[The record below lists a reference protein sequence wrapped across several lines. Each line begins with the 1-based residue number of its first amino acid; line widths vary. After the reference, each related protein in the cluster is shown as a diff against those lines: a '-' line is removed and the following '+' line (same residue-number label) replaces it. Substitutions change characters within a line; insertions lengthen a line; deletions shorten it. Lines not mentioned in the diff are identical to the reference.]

1 MAKKKPVNSKPASDK
16 KRPRATGLTSTPL
29 WHYLRSTRLS
39 FYSVFLTLPLMLLYE
54 VLILYFRFDKG
65 RYTRNAADVWLK
77 YFIEH
82 FGAHGIFS
90 FGILILALA
99 SLGFVSMVRQKQ
111 DVNIKFAFIAI
122 LESSAYA
129 WLLALIA
136 SRLTSFVLVH
146 LWLNEDAQAKL
157 VLSLGAG
164 VYEELIFRAF
174 AYGFIPFALMLLFCL
189 PDRKQ
194 KKDARR
200 QLVNQHVGFELK
212 IFAAL
217 VSSLLFAWL
226 HKTGSFSL
234 ADYTTLYRFC
244 MGLLFCLLYEAR
256 GLGVAVWTHTLYDIF
271 VFSVA

>member
-1 MAKKKPVNSKPASDK
+1 MTNKAASAHN
-16 KRPRATGLTSTPL
+16 KRRASGLQATPL
-29 WHYLRSTRLS
+29 WHYFRSTRMP

-54 VLILYFRFDKG
+54 ILILYFRYDKG
-65 RYTRNAADVWLK
+65 HYIRNAADVWIK

-82 FGAHGIFS
+82 LGAHGIFA

-99 SLGFVSMVRQKQ
+99 SLGFVSMVREKQ
-111 DVNIKFAFIAI
+111 DVKIKYALLAI

-146 LWLNEDAQAKL
+146 LWLSEPAQAKL

-174 AYGFIPFALMLLFCL
+174 GYGFIPFALMWLFRL
-189 PDRKQ
+189 PDRKR

-200 QLVNQHVGFELK
+200 QLVNQRVGFELK
-212 IFAAL
+212 LVAAL
-217 VSSLLFAWL
+217 ISSLLFAWL
-226 HKTGSFSL
+226 HNAGSFSL
-234 ADYTTLYRFC
+234 TDYTTLYRFC

-256 GLGVAVWTHTLYDIF
+256 GLGIAVWTHTLYDIF

>member
-1 MAKKKPVNSKPASDK
+1 MTNKTASGQSKRRVS
-16 KRPRATGLTSTPL
+16 GVQSTPL
-29 WHYLRSTRLS
+29 WQYLRSTRMP

-54 VLILYFRFDKG
+54 ILILYFRYDKG
-65 RYTRNAADVWLK
+65 HYIRNAADVWIK

-82 FGAHGIFS
+82 LGAHGIFA
-90 FGILILALA
+90 FGILILVLA
-99 SLGFVSMVRQKQ
+99 SLGFISMVRQKQ
-111 DVNIKFAFIAI
+111 DVKIKYAFLAI

-129 WLLALIA
+129 WILAFVA

-146 LWLNEDAQAKL
+146 LWLSQQAQTKL

-174 AYGFIPFALMLLFCL
+174 AYGFIPFALMLLFRL
-189 PDRKQ
+189 PDRKR

-200 QLVNQHVGFELK
+200 QLVNQRVGLELK

-217 VSSLLFAWL
+217 GSSLLFAWL
-226 HKTGSFSL
+226 HNADSFSL
-234 ADYTTLYRFC
+234 SNYTTLYRFC

-256 GLGVAVWTHTLYDIF
+256 GLGIAVWTHTLYDIF
-271 VFSVA
+271 VYSVA